1 MVENYRKNPT
11 VMWALHSNLRVK
23 WVREQTEYNILKK
36 KVLTNRD
43 EEKLWAE
50 YWDKIREE
58 NIAWDASA
66 N

>member
-43 EEKLWAE
+43 EEKL
-50 YWDKIREE
+50 
-58 NIAWDASA
+58 
-66 N
+66 